1 MSAQE
6 RDEAYARAG
15 EYVLGVLAGEEAQ
28 SIEREMQS
36 NVALRAAVRYW
47 EKRLLGMTAIA
58 AAEEP
63 APALWVRIERN
74 LGRAQA
80 VPATPVRTA
89 RPSLWHSLAFWRFT
103 TGLGVA
109 ASAALAVIAFVLP
122 GPDAAPIAYTVVLQ
136 APADKSVG
144 WLVQADAENRVRL
157 TPLGRTEVAP
167 DKALQFWTKAESA
180 KSPTSLGLVPPD
192 RGVII
197 PAERL
202 PGLEPGQLFE
212 ITLEPV
218 AGSPIGRP
226 TGPVLYIGR
235 AVKSM

>member
-1 MSAQE
+1 VSAQE
-6 RDEAYARAG
+6 RDEAYTRAG

-28 SIEREMQS
+28 SVEREMRS
-36 NVALRAAVRYW
+36 NMALRAAVRYW

-58 AAEEP
+58 AVE
-63 APALWVRIERN
+63 APPPELWPRIERN
-74 LGRAQA
+74 LGLAQA
-80 VPATPVRTA
+80 MPATPVRA
-89 RPSLWHSLAFWRFT
+89 APPSLWQSLAFWRVT
-103 TGLGVA
+103 TGLGFA
-109 ASAALAVIAFVLP
+109 ATAVLAVIAFVLP
-122 GPDAAPIAYTVVLQ
+122 RPDRAPIAYTVVLQ

-144 WLVQADAENRVRL
+144 WLVQADAENRVHL

-197 PAERL
+197 PAKRL

-212 ITLEPV
+212 ITLEPL

>member
-15 EYVLGVLAGEEAQ
+15 EYVLGVLAGQEAQ

-47 EKRLLGMTAIA
+47 EKRLLGMAATA

-80 VPATPVRTA
+80 VPATPVRVA

-103 TGLGVA
+103 TGLSVA

-122 GPDAAPIAYTVVLQ
+122 RPDAAPIAYTVVLQ

-144 WLVQADAENRVRL
+144 WLVQADAENRVHL
-157 TPLGRTEVAP
+157 TPLARTEVAP

-180 KSPTSLGLVPPD
+180 KSPTSLGLVQPD

-197 PAERL
+197 PAKRL